1 MEVTFTINGHEYTVS
16 PSTVSLDTSLNSFI
30 RNNAKLTGTK
40 FMCLEGGCGA
50 CIVTLTGRHPVTKE
64 KHSWAVNSC
73 LQNIYSCHGLDIT
86 TVEGIGSKKEGMHK
100 IQKSLAD
107 FNGTQCGFCSPGM
120 VMNMYTLMES
130 KNGKVSMEEIENSF
144 GGNICRCTG
153 YRPILDAFKTLA
165 SDSNEICSD
174 IEDWHLVKICSK
186 TGSSC
191 KGSCKA
197 RSSSQK
203 GFIEPLTFSDDR
215 MWFRVF
221 TSAEIFKVF
230 EQLREKAYM
239 LVAGNTAHGVYRR
252 SPEIKAFIDI
262 SNVEELKSYKINTNS
277 LELGANVTLSECM
290 KIFTKLAND
299 KENFSYLH
307 EVVKHFDLIANVPVR
322 DNGTLAGNLMIKNQ
336 HHEFPS
342 DIFLIFEAI
351 GAILTVSASSNWS
364 FSLFGNTTDLSPKN
378 FISTDM
384 KKKLL
389 IKITLPAYDS
399 KKFIFRSYKV
409 MPRAQNAHAYVN
421 AAFLLEINDKTVIS
435 AKICY
440 GGINPTFI
448 HAEKTETF
456 LVGENLFEN
465 KSLQNAIT
473 ILNDEIKPDWILPD
487 ASIEFRKNL
496 ALSLFYKF
504 VLNVVPNESVSEK
517 FKSGGQ
523 SLKRGISSGTQTF
536 DTYEKNWP
544 LTKNIPKIEADVQCT
559 GEAKYINDYPKMPNE
574 LYAAFVTA
582 KNVHGVISSI
592 DASEALKIPGVI
604 AFYSAKDIPGSN
616 NFMPIKMDPS
626 TEIEEIFCASQIR
639 FHHQPIGVI
648 VAESSQIANRSSEL
662 VKVFYQQ
669 TENIKKII
677 VTLKDVIEKAPERI
691 ESKPEY
697 SRQRLV
703 ESSIEGEHKISG
715 RFEMENQYHFTM
727 ETQTCLCI
735 PIEDGMDV
743 YSSTQWMDVT
753 QIAISEMLKVP
764 NNKINMYVR
773 RLGGAYGAKISR
785 QNQIACACAL
795 AAHLLNRP
803 VRFVMRL
810 EANMNIIGKRYACI
824 NFYDIKVDDNGKI
837 HELNTAYTEDYGCS
851 KNESP
856 LPMATACIQNC
867 YDHQHFKIDARVAVT
882 DAPANTWCR
891 APGTVEGIGI
901 IENIMEHIAFTVKK
915 DPFDV
920 RMANIPENSP
930 MRSYM
935 TDFAKS
941 TDYRNRRKE
950 IDDFNSKNRWRKRG
964 IGILAMKYPM
974 EYFGVMNAL
983 VSIYHGDGSVS
994 VSVGGIEMG
1003 QGLFTKVA
1011 QTASFKLGIP
1021 LEKIQIKPSN
1031 TLVAPNSI
1039 VTGGS
1044 MGSEAACFAV
1054 AKACELLNERLKPIK
1069 TKHHNADWSKII
1081 DNAYDN
1087 YVDLV
1092 ATYMY
1097 KVTDVKSYDIW
1108 GTSCSEVEVDI
1119 LTGNVLINRVD
1130 IMEDVGESISP
1141 GIDIGQIE
1149 GGFVMGL
1156 GYWLTESLIYDRI
1169 TGDLLTNRSWNYK
1182 PPGAKDI
1189 PIDFRI
1195 NFLNKSSNP
1204 FGVLRSK
1211 ATGEPSTAM
1220 AVVVLCALHH
1230 ALDSARKDADTLN
1243 GYQFKLGAPTTVES
1257 TFLAADTSFDQFL
1270 LQ

>member
-1 MEVTFTINGHEYTVS
+1 
-16 PSTVSLDTSLNSFI
+16 
-30 RNNAKLTGTK
+30 
-40 FMCLEGGCGA
+40 MCLEGGCGA
-50 CIVTLTGRHPVTKE
+50 CIVTLSGRHPVTKE
-64 KHSWAVNSC
+64 KLSWAVNSC
-73 LQNIYSCHGLDIT
+73 LQNVYSCHELDVT
-86 TVEGIGSKKEGMHK
+86 TVEGIGSKKEGIHK

-107 FNGTQCGFCSPGM
+107 FNGTQCGYCSPGM
-120 VMNMYTLMES
+120 VMNMYSLMES
-130 KNGKVSMEEIENSF
+130 KNGKVTMEEIENSF

-165 SDSNEICSD
+165 SDANENNQEICND

-186 TGSSC
+186 TGSAC
-191 KGSCKA
+191 EGSCKVGT
-197 RSSSQK
+197 SKQK
-203 GFIEPLTFSDDR
+203 EISKPLIFNDDR
-215 MWFRVF
+215 MWYRVF
-221 TSAEIFKVF
+221 TTEEVLKVF
-230 EQLREKAYM
+230 GEIGDKPYM

-252 SPEIKAFIDI
+252 SPDLKVFIDI
-262 SNVEELKSYKINTNS
+262 SNVEELRSYKINQNS
-277 LELGANVTLSECM
+277 LELGANMTLSECM
-290 KIFTKLAND
+290 KVFSKLAD
-299 KENFSYLH
+299 ENTSFSYLH
-307 EVVKHFDLIANVPVR
+307 EVVRHIDLIANVPVR

-342 DIFLIFEAI
+342 DIFLLFETL
-351 GAILTVSASSNWS
+351 GAVLTIATASSWS
-364 FSLFGNTTDLSPKN
+364 FSLFGNTTDLSAKN
-378 FISTDM
+378 FISTNM
-384 KKKLL
+384 QKKLL
-389 IKITLPAYDS
+389 TKITLPAYDS
-399 KKFIFRSYKV
+399 KKFVFGSYKI

-421 AAFLLEINDKTVIS
+421 AAFLMEITDKKVVS
-435 AKICY
+435 AKICF
-440 GGINPTFI
+440 GGINPNFI

-456 LVGENLFEN
+456 LTGENLFDN
-465 KSLQNAIT
+465 QSLQNALR
-473 ILNDEIKPDWILPD
+473 ILNDEIKPDWVLPD
-487 ASIEFRKNL
+487 ASPEYRKNL

-504 VLNVVPNESVSEK
+504 VLNIAPNESVSEK

-523 SLKRGISSGTQTF
+523 NLKRGLSTGTQTF

-559 GEAKYINDYPKMPNE
+559 GEAKYINDFPKMPNE

-582 KNVHGVISSI
+582 KNVHGVIANI
-592 DASEALKIPGVI
+592 DPSDALKFPGVV

-616 NFMPIKMDPS
+616 NFMPLKMEPS
-626 TEIEEIFCASQIR
+626 TEIEEIFCATQIR
-639 FHHQPIGVI
+639 FHNQPIGVI
-648 VAESSQIANRSSEL
+648 VAESSQLANRASEL
-662 VKVFYQQ
+662 VKVSYQQ
-669 TENIKKII
+669 SENTKKII
-677 VTLKDVIEKAPERI
+677 VTLKDVIDKAPERI
-691 ESKPEY
+691 ESKPEH

-703 ESSIEGEHKISG
+703 ESNIEGEHKISG

-743 YSSTQWMDVT
+743 YSATQWMDAT
-753 QIAISEMLKVP
+753 QMAISEMLKVP
-764 NNKINMYVR
+764 NNQINMYVR
-773 RLGGAYGAKISR
+773 RLGGAYGGKISR
-785 QNQIACACAL
+785 GNQIACACAL

-803 VRFVMRL
+803 IRFVMRL

-901 IENIMEHIAFTVKK
+901 IENIMEHIAYTVKK
-915 DPFDV
+915 DPFNV
-920 RMANIPENSP
+920 RMANIPANSP
-930 MRSYM
+930 MRNYM

-941 TDYRNRRKE
+941 TDYHNRRKE

-964 IGILAMKYPM
+964 IGIVAMKYPM
-974 EYFGVMNAL
+974 EYFGVMNGL

-1011 QTASFKLGIP
+1011 QTAAFKLGIP

-1044 MGSEAACFAV
+1044 LGSEVACYAV
-1054 AKACELLNERLKPIK
+1054 AKACEILNERLKPIK
-1069 TKHHNADWSKII
+1069 DKDRNADWGKII
-1081 DNAYDN
+1081 DDAYN
-1087 YVDLV
+1087 SNVYLQ

-1097 KVTDVKSYDIW
+1097 KSTDVKSYDIW
-1108 GTSCSEVEVDI
+1108 GTSCAEVEVDI
-1119 LTGNVLINRVD
+1119 LTGNILINRVD
-1130 IMEDVGESISP
+1130 IMEDVGESLSP
-1141 GIDIGQIE
+1141 GIDVGQVE

-1156 GYWLTESLIYDRI
+1156 GYWLTESLVYDRI
-1169 TGDLLTNRSWNYK
+1169 TGELLTNRSWNYK

-1195 NFLNKSSNP
+1195 NFLKKSSNP

-1230 ALDSARKDADTLN
+1230 ALDSARKDAGTVGN

-1270 LQ
+1270 LN